1 MLEIVTGTI
10 SGIISGMGMGGGT
23 ILIVLLV
30 YALGINQH
38 VAQASNLIFFIP
50 TAIISVIINIK
61 QKLLDLKT
69 GIIVGV
75 SGILGAI
82 IGALISKNINDNLLK
97 KIFGIFLAIIVIH
110 EIYSYI
116 KLYIKQ
122 KNSNN
127 NIK

>member
-10 SGIISGMGMGGGT
+10 SGIISGIGMGGGT

-75 SGILGAI
+75 SGILSAI
-82 IGALISKNINDNLLK
+82 IKTLISKNINDNLLK

-127 NIK
+127 NIM

>member
-1 MLEIVTGTI
+1 MLEGLTGII
-10 SGIISGMGMGGGT
+10 SGIISGIGMGGGT

-50 TAIISVIINIK
+50 TAIISVIINKK

-69 GIIVGV
+69 GIIVGIFGV
-75 SGILGAI
+75 IGAI

-97 KIFGIFLAIIVIH
+97 KIFGFFLAIIVIH

>member
-10 SGIISGMGMGGGT
+10 SGIISGIGMGGGT

-30 YALGINQH
+30 YALGTTQH

-50 TAIISVIINIK
+50 TAIISVIINKK

-69 GIIVGV
+69 GIIVGI
-75 SGILGAI
+75 SGIIGAI
-82 IGALISKNINDNLLK
+82 IGALLSKNINDNLLR

>member
-10 SGIISGMGMGGGT
+10 SGIISGIGMGGGT

-69 GIIVGV
+69 GIIVGI
-75 SGILGAI
+75 SGIIGAI
-82 IGALISKNINDNLLK
+82 IGALLSKNINDNLLR

>member
-1 MLEIVTGTI
+1 MLEIVTGI
-10 SGIISGMGMGGGT
+10 LSGIISGIGMGGGT

-30 YALGINQH
+30 YALGTTQH
-38 VAQASNLIFFIP
+38 IAQASNLIFFIP
-50 TAIISVIINIK
+50 TAIISVIINKK

-69 GIIVGV
+69 GIIVGI
-75 SGILGAI
+75 SGIIGAI
-82 IGALISKNINDNLLK
+82 IGALISKNINDNFLR

-116 KLYIKQ
+116 KLHIKK

-127 NIK
+127 NIR

>member
-10 SGIISGMGMGGGT
+10 SGIISGIGMGGGT

-50 TAIISVIINIK
+50 TAIISVIINKK

-69 GIIVGV
+69 GIIVGIFGV
-75 SGILGAI
+75 IGAI
-82 IGALISKNINDNLLK
+82 IGALISKNINDNLLRK
-97 KIFGIFLAIIVIH
+97 AFGIFLAIIVIH